1 MATDGNSVIS
11 DQKRRTLEA
20 LERRFAVSKA
30 ELIQKQQKDKKKW
43 SREDVEVR
51 HDVSCSTVTPLARET
66 DASVAPGPS
75 SVPSSHKVHFL
86 FAGHT
91 PSRGTPGVSDV
102 EANGPAYSQLSQ
114 PVHENLLS
122 SNIKRSSKRG
132 SQVDRI
138 MHELLQNG
146 DKAQKYMQGS
156 RSMKIDNWLLL
167 DNLVQGRGVSAGA
180 RIRTVQNCSKRSKK
194 HMSIR
199 QHKKCKTFDLPQ
211 EFHNFDTF
219 KPMHDMWKDYI
230 MQLLKDTGEKQLAQC
245 LLTADLHGAILLV
258 ADCKIIA
265 FNGVSGIMIRETAET
280 FGIITQD
287 NKFRVVPKR
296 ASVFIFQADCWR
308 VTLQGDKFASRDLG
322 L

>member
-1 MATDGNSVIS
+1 MSTGGSSVIS

-20 LERRFAVSKA
+20 LERRFAVAKA
-30 ELIQKQQKDKKKW
+30 EVLHQQQDKKKRP
-43 SREDVEVR
+43 REDEEEGR
-51 HDVSCSTVTPLARET
+51 NIRCSIVTPLACET
-66 DASVAPGPS
+66 DVSVALASS
-75 SVPSSHKVHFL
+75 SVPSSHKVHFSYS
-86 FAGHT
+86 GHT
-91 PSRGTPGVSDV
+91 PSRGTTGVSDV
-102 EANGPAYSQLSQ
+102 ESNEPAYSQLSQ

-122 SNIKRSSKRG
+122 SNIELSSKRV

-138 MHELLQNG
+138 MHELLLNG
-146 DKAQKYMQGS
+146 DLAQKYMQGS

-167 DNLVQGRGVSAGA
+167 DNLVQGRGVSVGPHIKAL
-180 RIRTVQNCSKRSKK
+180 QNCPKRSKK

-199 QHKKCKTFDLPQ
+199 QHKQCSTFDLPQ

-219 KPMHDMWKDYI
+219 KPMHDIWKDYI
-230 MQLLKDTGEKQLAQC
+230 MQLLKNSGGNQLAQC

-258 ADCKIIA
+258 AECKITA
-265 FNGVSGIMIRETAET
+265 FNGASGIMIRETAET
-280 FGIITQD
+280 FGIITKD

-308 VTLQGDKFASRDLG
+308 LTLHGDKFASRDLS